1 MSEVAITG
9 AAAVL
14 EDALEDRLDAL
25 PDAARSRALR
35 AERVTQLALAASG
48 GALAEAGLLAVEGLP
63 RADFGITLGT
73 AFGCFLTNAA
83 YQRRLAASGTRA
95 ASPRL
100 FAATVSNA
108 AAGEVGIGYRLG
120 GPAVTLTAGAAAGL
134 LAIGHAA
141 DAISSARAR
150 VILAGGVDATGPA
163 LARWLANG
171 GLAVGETPV
180 CGAAAIAVL
189 QSTAAADG
197 PGYVV
202 PGKVRGYVLGYGAG
216 FTPPGENDGGGVL
229 AAVSQALDHARV
241 RPAQLARVVLEGGAS
256 AADSAQGALRAV
268 LGGAVPAAARPSHD
282 HVERFAAG
290 GPIALLAA
298 LRDATPE
305 SPFLVLHACSSGHVA
320 AMIAMR
326 TGPA

>member
-1 MSEVAITG
+1 
-9 AAAVL
+9 
-14 EDALEDRLDAL
+14 
-25 PDAARSRALR
+25 AR
-35 AERVTQLALAASG
+35 
-48 GALAEAGLLAVEGLP
+48 P
-63 RADFGITLGT
+63 DFGITLGT

-83 YQRRLAASGTRA
+83 YQRRVATDGTRV

-100 FAATVSNA
+100 FAGTVSNA

-141 DAISSARAR
+141 DAITSARAR

-163 LARWLANG
+163 LARWLADG

-180 CGAAAIAVL
+180 CGAAEIGVL
-189 QSTAAADG
+189 QSARARDG
-197 PGYVV
+197 PGGGT
-202 PGKVRGYVLGYGAG
+202 PGKVRGYGLGDGAG
-216 FTPPGENDGGGVL
+216 LTPPREDVGGGVL

-241 RPAQLARVVLEGGAS
+241 RPVQLARVVLEGAPS
-256 AADSAQGALRAV
+256 AADPSQRALRAV

-290 GPIALLAA
+290 GPIALLA
-298 LRDATPE
+298 
-305 SPFLVLHACSSGHVA
+305 
-320 AMIAMR
+320 
-326 TGPA
+326 